1 MAILDRFVSLFK
13 PKTAGPDILFGR
25 YSDVYKTEAQQIAW
39 NKSMQLFEEDRPLDA
54 YREML
59 FFMRDDKLD
68 NVQWAENEKG
78 IQFEFWQGS
87 RKITGLADKDHIKV
101 ESRIA
106 WADDLNVGFMRR
118 LVEQNFRLRY
128 ARFALTPDN
137 SLAIVYDS
145 HTRDGSPYK
154 LLQAFRELA
163 INADKQDDIL
173 LDEFRTLKPVQEQ
186 TGVHSLPENE
196 KKVKIAYIQQE
207 IKAIMSAL
215 EAAKPDP
222 ARFPGGYVYLML
234 GTAFRLDY
242 LVRPEGYVMDALE
255 KVYQSYFVKDDRT
268 PAAKVEVMKKI
279 YQRISDR
286 PEAELANELYRTRST
301 FGINPGVGHDRVQ
314 ALIDAELPKMDWHIE
329 QKHPEIM
336 TMAIARYAVGYGL
349 YHYAPPPPDVDLLH
363 LFFHITEYAYFR
375 DLGYPEGFYTPENT
389 LNKVAIESGIRAVAD
404 KWRSRFP
411 KLKPR
416 LELLEYSSLPVF
428 ARSYLRMVRQTEL

>member
-59 FFMRDDKLD
+59 FFMRDEKLD
-68 NVQWAENEKG
+68 NVQWVENEKG

-87 RKITGLADKDHIKV
+87 RKVTGFADKDHIKV

-128 ARFALTPDN
+128 TRFALTPDN

-173 LDEFRTLKPVQEQ
+173 LDEFRTLKAVEEH
-186 TGVHSLPENE
+186 TADSSLPEQE
-196 KKVKIAYIQQE
+196 KKVKIAYVQQE
-207 IKAIMSAL
+207 IRAIMSAL
-215 EAAKPDP
+215 EVAKPDP

-255 KVYQSYFVKDDRT
+255 KVYQGYFAKDDRT

-279 YQRISDR
+279 FQRILDR
-286 PEAELANELYRTRST
+286 PQEELANELYRTRST

-349 YHYAPPPPDVDLLH
+349 YHYAPPPPDVDFLH
-363 LFFHITEYAYFR
+363 LFFHITEYTYFR
-375 DLGYPEGFYTPENT
+375 ELGYQESFYTPENT
-389 LNKVAIESGIRAVAD
+389 LNKAAIESAVRAVAD